1 MFFEQVYRTGK
12 TFLMFLPV
20 LFIFSSCGTF
30 DPKIN
35 RAIARRALNA
45 ASVAGAASSKC
56 ASKDFYDAERN
67 LKLGERYLM
76 DKNVSDSSDDYF
88 IKATSLAEKAEEE
101 ALFCE
106 K

>member
-1 MFFEQVYRTGK
+1 MFFEQLYRTGK
-12 TFLMFLPV
+12 TFLMFFPV
-20 LFIFSSCGTF
+20 LFVFSSCGTF

-35 RAIARRALNA
+35 RAIARRALDA
-45 ASVAGAASSKC
+45 ASVAGATSSKC
-56 ASKDFYDAERN
+56 SSKDFYDAERN

-76 DKNVSDSSDDYF
+76 DKTLSASSDEYF

-101 ALFCE
+101 AIFCA